1 MISKKSFRKGQST
14 LGSMLLTEANLA
26 ELIVIGFLLCLSAVP
41 AFAQTIV
48 DEWATIK
55 APPPPALK
63 AVTIDPKVTGLLILD
78 IIKQNCNAERRP
90 RCVASVPKIQSLLSQ
105 ARAKGVPVIYSLGST
120 GTPADIWKEVTPREG
135 EPVVQA
141 GSDKFFKTDLEKILK
156 DKGIKTVI
164 AVGTAAHGAVLYTG
178 SEAVK
183 RGFQVIVPV
192 DGMSAENTYIEQY
205 TAWHLVNN
213 PSYGRAV
220 TLTRIDMIKF

>member
-1 MISKKSFRKGQST
+1 MSQALPCSKEGSIGSANCLKEEIMATLLRKIVVVSG
-14 LGSMLLTEANLA
+14 LLLFFTGG
-26 ELIVIGFLLCLSAVP
+26 VVS
-41 AFAQTIV
+41 AQTIV

-141 GSDKFFKTDLEKILK
+141 ASDKFFRTDLEKILK

-164 AVGTAAHGAVLYTG
+164 AVGTAAHGAILRQ
-178 SEAVK
+178 SL
-183 RGFQVIVPV
+183 F
-192 DGMSAENTYIEQY
+192 
-205 TAWHLVNN
+205 
-213 PSYGRAV
+213 
-220 TLTRIDMIKF
+220 